1 MALWIDLLIVVLIL
15 TNFKLLSSSRLSA
28 CIRVVALQG
37 VLLGML
43 PLFVGEGNLPLR
55 VLVLSGITVLVKGIV
70 FPWLLLWTLRSAA
83 VRREMEPYVGYTTS
97 IMMGLGL
104 MALAIWLGG
113 RLPLPIPS
121 KSPLVV
127 PLAMFTIMVGL
138 FAVIS
143 RRKALSQVLGYL
155 VMENGI
161 YAFGLAFAYHEPLL
175 IELGTLLDVFT
186 AVLVMGITIF
196 HINREF
202 DHIDADLLNTLR
214 D

>member
-1 MALWIDLLIVVLIL
+1 M
-15 TNFKLLSSSRLSA
+15 
-28 CIRVVALQG
+28 
-37 VLLGML
+37 
-43 PLFVGEGNLPLR
+43 
-55 VLVLSGITVLVKGIV
+55 
-70 FPWLLLWTLRSAA
+70 
-83 VRREMEPYVGYTTS
+83 GYTTS

-138 FAVIS
+138 FAMIS
-143 RRKALSQVLGYL
+143 RRKALTQVLGYL

-161 YAFGLAFAYHEPLL
+161 YAFGLAFAFHEPLL
-175 IELGTLLDVFT
+175 VELGILLDVFT
-186 AVLVMGITIF
+186 AVFVMGIAIF

-202 DHIDADLLNTLR
+202 DHIDTDLLNTLR